1 MTFISDEKIIQF
13 LNQTKEVY
21 GDELNIE
28 KKIISSKNITTKRPD
43 IYISASKWDKV
54 VGKIATR
61 NYNADEPINE

>member
-28 KKIISSKNITTKRPD
+28 KKIISSKNIITKEDFPSD
-43 IYISASKWDKV
+43 LDV
-54 VGKIATR
+54 F
-61 NYNADEPINE
+61 YNQINKSLF